1 MIMRIKRIVETCTYS
16 SDLKSTKRSYV
27 DVLGLLLIEGETH
40 KLVFLKAGKSMLLV
54 FNPSKTMIS
63 NKELPAH
70 GKISPPSSIH

>member
-1 MIMRIKRIVETCTYS
+1 MKKFYTGI
-16 SDLKSTKRSYV
+16 
-27 DVLGLLLIEGETH
+27 LGLH
-40 KLVFLKAGKSMLLV
+40 LVEEEKDKFIFLQAGKSMLLV